1 MLAST
6 RVTLPRPETMAP
18 AILCIADVQQSQ
30 WIDLG
35 EDPAP
40 EAVAANGHS
49 GCPFASQ
56 PVPTK
61 QLAPARPQPLMGR
74 EKELWYR
81 PLVAPSETG
90 FNWPHAP
97 KVLPALS

>member
-6 RVTLPRPETMAP
+6 RVTLPRLDAAVP
-18 AILCIADVQQSQ
+18 AVTCVADVQQAH

-40 EAVAANGHS
+40 EDVSANGQS

-56 PVPTK
+56 PLPVK
-61 QLAPARPQPLMGR
+61 QLPPARPQPLMGP

-81 PLVAPSETG
+81 PPVAPSETG